1 MSGDGQWGK
10 ADVLSF
16 LTHPPWEG
24 QPQGRQAPPLPP
36 PDTDDF
42 LRHLAEHCPL
52 DDAGNARRLIARH
65 GGDLVHVDGMG
76 WHAWTGTHWSGEE
89 GARIAERCAAE
100 TAKRFVEE
108 IPFVVQHRKI
118 QTETAENFHKRV
130 TAWAAGAANQGK
142 VRSMLSAAERD
153 LCRYP
158 HEMDADPLL
167 FVCQNTALRLH
178 QSPDAAGQ
186 LVSAEALDRAAYATH
201 YSPVEYQPDAD
212 CPRWRR
218 FLEEVQPDPEVRLWL
233 QRFCGYLLSGLTSEQ
248 IVLCC
253 EGSGANGKSIFWLA
267 LRHIL
272 GNHAAAIAPASIARN
287 DHKDGSAATPD
298 LARLPGKR
306 LGMVSEWKRGQ
317 VLDEGLM
324 KAWTGG
330 DPITVR
336 KLHQAPFEFRPVLKL
351 VFTWNTRPVVK
362 AGDDGTWRRLRV
374 LPWPVTIP
382 PERQT
387 PEHVLLA
394 AFREEAPGILNWM
407 LYGWRLWVERGL
419 KPEPAVMTDVTT
431 EFRGES
437 DSVGLFLRERCS
449 FDADAWCFA
458 SNLFEEYGQFCSAMG
473 VESISQTRFGTA
485 LSEKGYR
492 KGKRSGVVIRKG
504 LRVEQSY
511 VETGG

>member
-1 MSGDGQWGK
+1 MSGDGQWAK
-10 ADVLSF
+10 AEVLE
-16 LTHPPWEG
+16 LLRYPPG
-24 QPQGRQAPPLPP
+24 LLAGDAPALPP
-36 PDTDDF
+36 QDTGDF
-42 LRHLAEHCPL
+42 LEYLARNFPL
-52 DDAGNARRLIARH
+52 DDAGNARRLLARH
-65 GGDLVHVDGMG
+65 GDDLVYVEGMG

-89 GARIAERCAAE
+89 GARIAERRAAE
-100 TAKRFVEE
+100 TAARFPEE
-108 IPFVVQHRKI
+108 LSFVVEHRKLD
-118 QTETAENFHKRV
+118 TETVEQFHKRV
-130 TAWAAGAANQGK
+130 TAWAAGASNQGK
-142 VRSMLSAAERD
+142 LRSMLSAAERD
-153 LCRYP
+153 VSRQP

-167 FVCQNTALRLH
+167 FVCANAALRLR
-178 QSPDAAGQ
+178 QAGGAGD
-186 LVSAEALDRAAYATH
+186 LVEAGPVERGDYATH
-201 YSPVEYQPDAD
+201 YSLVQYDPDAD
-212 CPRWRR
+212 CPRWRK
-218 FLEEVQPDPEVRLWL
+218 FLGEVQPDPEVRLWL

-267 LRHIL
+267 LRHVL

-287 DHKDGSAATPD
+287 DNKDGSAATPD

-306 LGMVSEWKRGQ
+306 LGMISEWKRGQ

-407 LYGWRLWVERGL
+407 LDGWRLWTERGL
-419 KPEPAVMTDVTT
+419 KPEPAVMMDVTKGY
-431 EFRGES
+431 RGES
-437 DSVGLFLRERCS
+437 DPVGLYLREACE
-449 FDADAWCFA
+449 FGDGLWCFA
-458 SNLFEEYGQFCSAMG
+458 SSLYEEFQGFCAREG
-473 VESISQTRFGTA
+473 LKAPSQTAFGTA
-485 LSEKGYR
+485 LSERGYAR
-492 KGKRSGVVIRKG
+492 GKYGGNTTRKG
-504 LRVEQSY
+504 LKPLPLGTVGDS
-511 VETGG
+511 